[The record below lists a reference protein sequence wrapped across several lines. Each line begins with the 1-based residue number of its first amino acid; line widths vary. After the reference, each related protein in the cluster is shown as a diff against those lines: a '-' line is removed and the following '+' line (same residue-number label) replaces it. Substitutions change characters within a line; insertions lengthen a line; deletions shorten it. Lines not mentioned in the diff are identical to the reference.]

1 MHISLLIF
9 ISNRCNFWST
19 IKYITSELSRHL
31 MKIENPVNVPSRS
44 KAEDIILI
52 EKAIAGNQSSY
63 EKLMK
68 KYYQMIYNLV
78 YRMIS
83 KKEDVEDLTQEAF
96 IKAFHSLPNFDRQFA
111 FSTWLFKIATNN
123 AIDYLRKKKL
133 FTFSIDKEIESDD
146 SDYKFEIPDTEN
158 RPDKHLIDSEM
169 RSILSEAIESLPEKY
184 RQVIV
189 LRHNKELEYEE
200 IAKLMKLPL
209 GTVKAHIFRGR
220 ELLNKYLKDKIKHY

>member
-1 MHISLLIF
+1 M
-9 ISNRCNFWST
+9 
-19 IKYITSELSRHL
+19 
-31 MKIENPVNVPSRS
+31 NPININNKS
-44 KAEDIILI
+44 KSDDIVLI
-52 EKAIAGNQSSY
+52 EEALAGKQLSY

-68 KYYQMIYNLV
+68 KYYQLIYNLV

-96 IKAFHSLPNFDRQFA
+96 IKAFNSLHNFDKQFA

-133 FTFSIDKEIESDD
+133 STFSIDKDIEADD
-146 SDYKFEIPDTEN
+146 SDYKFEIPDHEN
-158 RPDKHLIDSEM
+158 KPDTHIIDSQM
-169 RSILSEAIESLPEKY
+169 RKILDEAIESLPKKY
-184 RQVIV
+184 KEVIV
-189 LRHNKELEYEE
+189 MRHKQEKEYEE
-200 IAKLMKLPL
+200 IAKELKLPL

>member
-1 MHISLLIF
+1 
-9 ISNRCNFWST
+9 
-19 IKYITSELSRHL
+19 
-31 MKIENPVNVPSRS
+31 MKIDNPVNPVSKS

-52 EKAIAGNQSSY
+52 DEALAGKQSSY
-63 EKLMK
+63 AKLMK
-68 KYYQMIYNLV
+68 KYLPMINHLV

-96 IKAFHSLPNFDRQFA
+96 IKAFNSLANFDKQYA

-133 FTFSIDKEIESDD
+133 YTFSIDKNLQSDD
-146 SDYKFEIPDTEN
+146 SEYSFEIPDHEN
-158 RPDKHLIDSEM
+158 KPDNKIIDSQL
-169 RSILSEAIESLPEKY
+169 RVILDEAIDSLPPKY
-184 RQVIV
+184 KDVII
-189 LRHNKELEYEE
+189 LRHNQEKEYEE
-200 IAKLMKLPL
+200 IAKELNLPL